1 MPPRE
6 YHMSIVRLLAFE
18 TLGCGCLAG
27 HYREAGTLRAVT
39 YIEEKARACADD
51 GHRRNHAL
59 PTRRRRV
66 SIPVATAAPTFWH
79 T

>member
-1 MPPRE
+1 
-6 YHMSIVRLLAFE
+6 MSIVRLLAFE
-18 TLGCGCLAG
+18 TLGCGCVAG

-39 YIEEKARACADD
+39 YIEEKAGSCVED

-59 PTRRRRV
+59 PTRVRRRAAAV
-66 SIPVATAAPTFWH
+66 VTSAAPALWH